1 MSYIHLSH
9 SQVEKLV
16 IYFRIIENIK
26 LETIP
31 MEPDSELKGGIIQSE
46 VGYDKS
52 SKNLKEVN

>member
-1 MSYIHLSH
+1 
-9 SQVEKLV
+9 
-16 IYFRIIENIK
+16 
-26 LETIP
+26 